1 MVFMVSQL
9 REVISMPCVCVVGV
23 GGPPQFISDV
33 LMYIAHSDPLLRG
46 EISMLIGSLVLSSL
60 GESRQVTHPVA
71 S

>member
-1 MVFMVSQL
+1 M
-9 REVISMPCVCVVGV
+9 CVVGV